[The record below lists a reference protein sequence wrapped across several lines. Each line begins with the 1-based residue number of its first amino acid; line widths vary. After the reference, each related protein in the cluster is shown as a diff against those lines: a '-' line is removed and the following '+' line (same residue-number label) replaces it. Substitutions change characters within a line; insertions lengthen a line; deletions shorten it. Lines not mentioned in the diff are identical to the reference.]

1 MKWLLIVVLALTV
14 SILGCN
20 KTGDMNKTGFR
31 CPTCEGEVANDTPR
45 CVHCGQKYNYS
56 DIHPIALD
64 PEEEKKQQEIRDSRD
79 AAAAAA
85 PIE

>member
-1 MKWLLIVVLALTV
+1 
-14 SILGCN
+14 
-20 KTGDMNKTGFR
+20 
-31 CPTCEGEVANDTPR
+31 
-45 CVHCGQKYNYS
+45 VHCGQKYNYS

>member
-1 MKWLLIVVLALTV
+1 MKWLLIVVLALIV
-14 SILGCN
+14 SISGCSNN
-20 KTGDMNKTGFR
+20 KTGYE